1 MIKNW
6 FWNDAESRLR
16 AGWRIAIFAILFV
29 FFAVVAQVALRSLLG
44 GLPKGSFLIFPILAV
59 SATAAV
65 FLCRRFLDK
74 QSFRSL
80 GLSWNRVAV
89 KDLIVG
95 FVLSAFM
102 AGLFVVTALG
112 LGLITDFRLVET
124 AAGFSAHALLLAIMT
139 TILVG
144 YWEELVMR
152 GYLLQNMAAGM
163 GLSIAIVISCLLY
176 GLLHAANPNANLL
189 SSAIIVLFGYL
200 RIYGFLTTGLLWLSM
215 GMHIGWNF
223 FQGYVFGF
231 AASGHSEK
239 ITVFTHTAV
248 GDNWLTGGSFGPE
261 ASVLIIPV
269 IGIALLLMRAW
280 SGHSA
285 RNAKKAFVDER
296 YKELQSD
303 SPLGI

>member
-6 FWNDAESRLR
+6 FWNSTESRLR

-29 FFAVVAQVALRSLLG
+29 LFAVVSQVTLRFLLG
-44 GLPKGSFLIFPILAV
+44 GLPKGSPLIFPILAV

-65 FLCRRFLDK
+65 FVCRRFLDK

-80 GLSWNRVAV
+80 GLAWSGVAI

-95 FVLSAFM
+95 VALSALM
-102 AGLFVVTALG
+102 AALFVVSAWSLG
-112 LGLITDFRLVET
+112 SITDFRLAET
-124 AAGFSAHALLLAIMT
+124 TTGFSANALLIALMT

-163 GLSIAIVISCLLY
+163 GLGIAIALSCLLY
-176 GLLHAANPNANLL
+176 GLLHMANPNASLL

-200 RIYGFLTTGLLWLSM
+200 RIYGYLTTGLLWLSM

-231 AASGHSEK
+231 AASGHSEQT
-239 ITVFTHTAV
+239 TVFTHTAV
-248 GDNWLTGGSFGPE
+248 GDDWLSGGRFGPE

-280 SGHSA
+280 SGRSA
-285 RNAKKAFVDER
+285 SEACAAIVNER
-296 YKELQSD
+296 
-303 SPLGI
+303 